1 MRTHATISGSELL
14 LGMIA
19 IRLAA
24 LVVVGWSL
32 ALLPRQARN
41 VELACTPS
49 VAAAIETQAPVKTVG
64 PRLVGTAFDD
74 MLRHD

>member
-1 MRTHATISGSELL
+1 
-14 LGMIA
+14 MIA

-32 ALLPRQARN
+32 AFLPRQART

-49 VAAAIETQAPVKTVG
+49 VAAAIKTQASVETVG
-64 PRLVGTAFDD
+64 PRVVDAAFDD

>member
-1 MRTHATISGSELL
+1 MRTHATTSGSELL

-32 ALLPRQARN
+32 AFLPRQART

-49 VAAAIETQAPVKTVG
+49 VAAAIETQASVQAVG
-64 PRLVGTAFDD
+64 PRVVDATFDD

>member
-1 MRTHATISGSELL
+1 MRTHATTSGSELL

-32 ALLPRQARN
+32 ALLPRQART

-49 VAAAIETQAPVKTVG
+49 VAAAIKTQASVETVG
-64 PRLVGTAFDD
+64 PRVVDAAFDD